1 MVCYYCNESA
11 DDASMDSKIR
21 CMGPCEQFIH
31 INCVGLSKAAAK
43 AFNDCNEIHFYC
55 NKCQKYSLCG
65 ISETLRNFSK
75 DINKLG
81 DALKPLAEV
90 DFNKLTTSFINNR
103 VHPNVTIRPP
113 KRLRIDME
121 PEQPNQIISTEKIGT
136 KESDILSVVPKPK
149 SLVIGRLSKATTTDN
164 IAKYVVDNIPDLSTA
179 DINCT
184 MLIPKNRNAD
194 ELNHINFRVTVP
206 DRIFDQ
212 VFNASFWPKGVIVRE
227 YIFRPRTPRTFPEPV
242 TI

>member
-1 MVCYYCNESA
+1 
-11 DDASMDSKIR
+11 MDSKIR

-31 INCVGLSKAAAK
+31 IVCVGISKNAVK
-43 AFNDCNEIHFYC
+43 AFNECDEMHFYC
-55 NKCQKYSLCG
+55 CKCQKYSLCG
-65 ISETLRNFSK
+65 ISETLSNFSK

-90 DFNKLTTSFINNR
+90 DFNKLTSSFINNR

-113 KRLRIDME
+113 KRLRIEME
-121 PEQPNQIISTEKIGT
+121 PEQSNKATSTEKIGT
-136 KESDILSVVPKPK
+136 KESDSLSVVPKPK
-149 SLVIGRLSKATTTDN
+149 SLVISRLSKVTTTEN
-164 IAKYVVDNIPDLSTA
+164 IAKYIVDNMPDSELSIT

-184 MLIPKNRNAD
+184 TLIPKDRNAT

-206 DRIFDQ
+206 DRVFDQ

-227 YIFRPRTPRTFPEPV
+227 YIFRPRTSRTLPEPV